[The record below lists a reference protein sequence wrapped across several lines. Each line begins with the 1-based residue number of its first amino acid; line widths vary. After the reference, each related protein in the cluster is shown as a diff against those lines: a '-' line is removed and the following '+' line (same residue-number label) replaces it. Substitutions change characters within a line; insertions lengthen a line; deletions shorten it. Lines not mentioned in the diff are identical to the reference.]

1 MNCESTQR
9 LMYEAVDLTLA
20 PDERRLVDTHLTG
33 CERCRAEM
41 AVLDALIETVETTPP
56 AEPSDA
62 FLANVMA
69 SLPAPEPSPRFAP
82 SVVFPRVAFA
92 ATLVAAALIWL
103 YREVFAE
110 LVGNFLPVQAVIG
123 PVATVIGDLQ
133 AYVQTQ
139 VAAVAESLPEPI
151 STSLDWGSLL
161 LVVTTLAVG
170 YVLVRT
176 AETLGVGNPDIQAG
190 RRY

>member
-9 LMYEAVDLTLA
+9 LMYEAVDRTLA
-20 PDERRLVDTHLTG
+20 PDERNLVDTHLNG

-69 SLPAPEPSPRFAP
+69 SLHAPEPSPGFAP

-110 LVGNFLPVQAVIG
+110 IVENFLPVQAVIG

-139 VAAVAESLPEPI
+139 VASAASSLPEPV
-151 STSLDWGSLL
+151 STSVDWGSLL
-161 LVVTTLAVG
+161 LVVTTLVVG
-170 YVLVRT
+170 YVLVRA
-176 AETLGVGNPDIQAG
+176 AETMGVGNPHIQVG
-190 RRY
+190 KRP